1 MAYMCADSG
10 NLMAIAQQVIQQQQ
24 QQELFGANPFSWNG
38 SQYPI
43 PTSFGF
49 GYSGIGIP
57 DHQYNHHH
65 HPIAG
70 TSEIGESGL
79 QFTHIDQ
86 PSTEFRLSDLGG
98 TANEFDSDE
107 WMDSLMC
114 GTAGGESTTESS
126 EQQLPWRSNS
136 EFTLCVNSDP
146 FVSSSSQLNLPSPLF
161 SDLQKPL
168 FSNPPLL
175 PTLEE
180 SSPPIPPPL
189 TQKKK
194 EICPV
199 LTPSLKTESSP
210 SHSPCSLFKS
220 LLLCARIS
228 DSEPEKAIK
237 TLNRLRES
245 VSERG
250 DSTERVAFYFSEA
263 LFSRISSKS
272 LKKFPTFDSNSEEF
286 LLSYKALNDA
296 CPYSK
301 FAHLT
306 ANQAILEAT
315 ESATQI
321 HIVDFG
327 IVQGLQWAALLQA
340 LATRSSGKPTLI
352 RISGIPAPALGKSPA
367 ASLIATGNRLREFA
381 ELLELNIQFEPI
393 LTPIEELN
401 GSSFRVNSD
410 EVLAVNFMLQLYN
423 LLDETTLA
431 VEKSLQLAKS
441 LNPKVLTLGEYEVS
455 LNRVDYYDRFK
466 NAMKYYSAVF
476 ESLEPSLERD
486 SEDRLQ
492 VERLLLGRRIM
503 SVVGPGE
510 GSMRR
515 ERMEEKE
522 EWKNLIETCG
532 FEAIAVSHYAVSQAD
547 ILLWNYNYS
556 SKYSLIES
564 PPGFLSLCWNG
575 TPLLTVSSWR

>member
-1 MAYMCADSG
+1 MICFLFSSRGTCVEEEKQKRKATNFIAVNSFYNSKNCDESLCLLVKTCLVSG
-10 NLMAIAQQVIQQQQ
+10 NTCRLVKIFSDSCEVKR
-24 QQELFGANPFSWNG
+24 NPA
-38 SQYPI
+38 
-43 PTSFGF
+43 F
-49 GYSGIGIP
+49 GYDETIVSNGA
-57 DHQYNHHH
+57 
-65 HPIAG
+65 AG
-70 TSEIGESGL
+70 
-79 QFTHIDQ
+79 
-86 PSTEFRLSDLGG
+86 
-98 TANEFDSDE
+98 A
-107 WMDSLMC
+107 
-114 GTAGGESTTESS
+114 ESTTESS
-126 EQQLPWRSNS
+126 EQQQQQLCETWRSNP
-136 EFTLCVNSDP
+136 EFTIHVSDP
-146 FVSSSSQLNLPSPLF
+146 FVSSSSSQLTLPSPLF

-168 FSNPPLL
+168 FSNPPPL

-189 TQKKK
+189 TQKNK
-194 EICPV
+194 EICTVSSHSPE
-199 LTPSLKTESSP
+199 TESSP
-210 SHSPCSLFKS
+210 SHSPCSLLKS

-272 LKKFPTFDSNSEEF
+272 LKNFPTFDSNSEEF

-306 ANQAILEAT
+306 ANQAILKAT
-315 ESATQI
+315 ESANQI

-401 GSSFRVNSD
+401 ESSFRVNSD

-423 LLDETTLA
+423 LLGEITLA
-431 VEKSLQLAKS
+431 VEKALKLAKS
-441 LNPKVLTLGEYEVS
+441 LNPKVLTLGEYENS
-455 LNRVDYYDRFK
+455 TSRKMSYKQIEASISKFREIKDNINEGLKSMFDYILY
-466 NAMKYYSAVF
+466 
-476 ESLEPSLERD
+476 
-486 SEDRLQ
+486 LQ
-492 VERLLLGRRIM
+492 
-503 SVVGPGE
+503 
-510 GSMRR
+510 
-515 ERMEEKE
+515 
-522 EWKNLIETCG
+522 
-532 FEAIAVSHYAVSQAD
+532 D
-547 ILLWNYNYS
+547 
-556 SKYSLIES
+556 
-564 PPGFLSLCWNG
+564 
-575 TPLLTVSSWR
+575 